1 MKKKFLLMTILMI
14 VSAFSYNLYAQTD
27 VTELVGTTVNDWHGG
42 DPYGSSVERYY
53 GSFPCAEHPLYQQ
66 ITGLDAGVYLATLK
80 ATSNLAWI
88 GSDLVDG
95 DATYAYVYASNGTDM
110 DKSYFPAHR
119 ATGISTYY
127 DRSVVVEI
135 AENQTLELGLG
146 LDNLYL
152 SNWHTI
158 QIVSL
163 MKYDSFDELVGPLKN
178 PLKAKL
184 DEVNSYYTNSDDN
197 PNETAKNAFKTA
209 IDAGQAIYDSKT
221 TYSEVVEAVANGVFE
236 QAIADLEAAY
246 EIYALSGAIPHAGY
260 PFDITFKIVNPTFG
274 NNDATGWTYSG
285 VPGFQTFGN
294 AEYFQSNFDIY
305 QTISDMPQAK
315 YLLKVKAFQRPGPYA
330 DVISAYVAAEDK
342 EDGTFG
348 VNAEIYVNNASKKIK
363 NAASPM
369 RTSALGKG
377 GNEASSEGYYIP
389 DDMNSADKYFIAD
402 YYENEAEIICTTG
415 DVKFGFRCTNGTGD
429 RYWTIFDDFRL
440 YLTDAI
446 DMSAYED
453 AWAAAVAA
461 AEQAIT
467 DYPNVTGD
475 ELTAL
480 STAMTDEPEETVE
493 SYQQKTKALQDAT
506 EAFIAAAPSY
516 DAYVAE
522 KAIAQMIGVN
532 PEEVI
537 SIEPKTAAEAAE
549 GVNNLKVAEFEYVD
563 VTYPYDYELV
573 VGTFDTWEGTATV
586 AGQPATPNHLN
597 NEHWSGQ
604 PHDYYEQDASGWG
617 NANGWTIQYQ
627 KTVTLPAGD
636 YMLKVSARSSAL
648 VTSSVSCTAT
658 TNTVSLP
665 SAGNATKGIDL
676 DGNAS
681 FTGDNFANQGKGF
694 GWEWRFLPFSLDA
707 ETEVTMTFYGE
718 TNKQYQW
725 MSISDGTLLSIQEVN
740 LYATQDDYDELNT
753 VLADLENL
761 ILGFDVDEFAP
772 YNNVPFIEAYEAAI
786 AIDQDIDNLRA
797 DVRAAIDALNEAS
810 FVVNT
815 EEVNAVYDGDFS
827 LEEAHEIGD
836 NVILPGWTTVSG
848 NTRFILKDTETY
860 PALTD
865 AEAQTALFVHPGT
878 YEYGHTTGYTMPLD
892 AYELYVLTFKYCSWQ
907 YNSNRDFTATILDE
921 EGNVVASKSYGN
933 VQGGLDAEGSLK
945 AVKLYFTP
953 EVDGNYILSL
963 NASGNS
969 AFTDVKIMKAVLT
982 DLVLLSSDTEAPEE
996 QFAGTVTTDR
1006 VLLEGLN
1013 TLVFPFET
1021 TKEEIGATTVLE
1033 YTGTS
1038 VEEGGLTLNFSEVET
1053 LMPNVP
1059 YAVLLDADAAA
1070 PLSFEFKE
1078 VTPSENLTV
1087 VDAGHEFD
1095 FIGTYVDIPKGNDII
1110 KNVDYVAGVDAFKK
1124 AKGGNRVAAYRAY
1137 LKRVTTDEPTNVS
1150 FNFDG
1155 YIVEGIE
1162 AVELLNSLSGDIYNL
1177 NGQKV
1182 NRTQRGI
1189 YIINGQKV
1197 VVK

>member
-27 VTELVGTTVNDWHGG
+27 VTGLVGTTVNDWNGERT
-42 DPYGSSVERYY
+42 YGSSVERYY

-95 DATYAYVYASNGTDM
+95 DATYAYVYASNGTYM

-135 AENQTLELGLG
+135 ADNQTLELGLG

-197 PNETAKNAFKTA
+197 PDETAKNAFKTA

-221 TYSEVVEAVANGVFE
+221 TYAEVVEAVANGVFE

-285 VPGFQTFGN
+285 APGFQTFGN

-305 QTISDMPQAK
+305 QTISNMPQAK

-415 DVKFGFRCTNGTGD
+415 DVKFGFRCTDGTGD

-446 DMSAYED
+446 DMSAYVD

-467 DYPNVTGD
+467 DYPNVTGN

-480 STAMTDEPEETVE
+480 STAMADEPEETIE

-506 EAFIAAAPSY
+506 EAFIAAAP
-516 DAYVAE
+516 AYNAFVTAATTE
-522 KAIAQMIGVN
+522 YPVLAYAASDK
-532 PEEVI
+532 
-537 SIEPKTAAEAAE
+537 KTALDNACNETPTSAQDAQDKTNQITVALRAYYESHALAE
-549 GVNNLKVAEFEYVD
+549 GVEGSVNMTESIVNYNATDNTNGWDCEGNVGIRDDQSWTDSQGNHNYKYFDGGNWNGTGWSAKMTQEVLIPAGRYLLTAKGRCSDGVTLTMSIGDESVEMPNMND
-563 VTYPYDYELV
+563 VGNV
-573 VGTFDTWEGTATV
+573 FDRGWG
-586 AGQPATPNHLN
+586 
-597 NEHWSGQ
+597 
-604 PHDYYEQDASGWG
+604 DASVEFKTIGDI
-617 NANGWTIQYQ
+617 TIQ
-627 KTVTLPAGD
+627 VE
-636 YMLKVSARSSAL
+636 
-648 VTSSVSCTAT
+648 AT
-658 TNTVSLP
+658 TE
-665 SAGNATKGIDL
+665 GNH
-676 DGNAS
+676 
-681 FTGDNFANQGKGF
+681 
-694 GWEWRFLPFSLDA
+694 
-707 ETEVTMTFYGE
+707 
-718 TNKQYQW
+718 QW
-725 MSISDGTLLSIQEVN
+725 FSISDFRLVQ
-740 LYATQDDYDELNT
+740 
-753 VLADLENL
+753 
-761 ILGFDVDEFAP
+761 
-772 YNNVPFIEAYEAAI
+772 
-786 AIDQDIDNLRA
+786 
-797 DVRAAIDALNEAS
+797 
-810 FVVNT
+810 
-815 EEVNAVYDGDFS
+815 
-827 LEEAHEIGD
+827 LEE
-836 NVILPGWTTVSG
+836 
-848 NTRFILKDTETY
+848 
-860 PALTD
+860 
-865 AEAQTALFVHPGT
+865 
-878 YEYGHTTGYTMPLD
+878 
-892 AYELYVLTFKYCSWQ
+892 
-907 YNSNRDFTATILDE
+907 
-921 EGNVVASKSYGN
+921 
-933 VQGGLDAEGSLK
+933 
-945 AVKLYFTP
+945 
-953 EVDGNYILSL
+953 
-963 NASGNS
+963 
-969 AFTDVKIMKAVLT
+969 AVLT
-982 DLVLLSSDTEAPEE
+982 DLLLLSSDTEAPEE

-1038 VEEGGLTLNFSEVET
+1038 IEAGGLTLNFSEVET

-1059 YAVLLDADAAA
+1059 YAVMLDNDAAA

-1095 FIGTYVDIPKGNDII
+1095 FVGTYVDIPKGNDII
-1110 KNVDYVAGVDAFKK
+1110 KIGDYVAGETAFKK

-1137 LKRVTTDEPTNVS
+1137 LKRPEDVPDEPTNVA

-1155 YIVEGIE
+1155 EVITGIE
-1162 AVELLNSLSGDIYNL
+1162 AVELFNRMSGDMYNL

-1182 NRTQRGI
+1182 NRTQKGI